1 MDCFTDFIFLFF
13 RECESYQKIMNEAE
27 REALKASNGKVW
39 KQDECF
45 QNIAE
50 AKAQKKEL
58 DKRSEQLMG
67 EYGNKDRV
75 QAELRE
81 KAERHRTLELLIVKQ
96 NHEIE
101 NLEEEM
107 GKRRSKHKNV
117 MDYTKREVIRS
128 FGIISDLH
136 GMPGNLRI
144 VHNAKVMK

>member
-1 MDCFTDFIFLFF
+1 
-13 RECESYQKIMNEAE
+13 MNEAE

-39 KQDECF
+39 KQEECF

-67 EYGNKDRV
+67 EYGNKDTV
-75 QAELRE
+75 QAQLRE
-81 KAERHRTLELLIVKQ
+81 KTKKYNDLELLIVKQ

-101 NLEEEM
+101 RLEEEM
-107 GKRRSKHKNV
+107 GKRRLKHNDV
-117 MDYTKREVIRS
+117 MSYTKREVCRS

-136 GMPGNLRI
+136 GMPGVLRI
-144 VHNAKVMK
+144 VLKARLMK

>member
-1 MDCFTDFIFLFF
+1 
-13 RECESYQKIMNEAE
+13 MNEAE

-58 DKRSEQLMG
+58 EKRTDQLLE

-81 KAERHRTLELLIVKQ
+81 KAEKHRTLELLIVKQ
-96 NHEIE
+96 THEIE
-101 NLEEEM
+101 KLEEEM
-107 GKRRSKHKNV
+107 DKRRSKHNDV
-117 MDYTKREVIRS
+117 RSFTKREVCRS
-128 FGIISDLH
+128 FGIISDRH
-136 GMPGNLRI
+136 GMPGSLKIILSAR
-144 VHNAKVMK
+144 VMK